1 MAEYLMQA
9 AVTLAI
15 PGFLLLAEWLL
26 AAIQKRER
34 NHAA

>member
-15 PGFLLLAEWLL
+15 PGFLLLAEWIL
-26 AAIQKRER
+26 AAIKKRKS